1 MNYTEILAALNKA
14 SLFDLHRLSAA
25 IDLELSDSQ
34 RIKALAR
41 QVNVGQAITYFEPTI
56 NGLVD
61 AVVIKIMKTRC
72 LVQNTADGKRWT
84 IPFYFINLEGIDVD
98 IYPASQQR
106 GIPKQALKVGE
117 RVGFKNKS
125 DEDTYGEVVR
135 LNPKTATIIVEP
147 NHKWRV
153 PYSLL
158 FSVLDGEQGR
168 DGEILELGGDD
179 IELASSSTKKI
190 T

>member
-14 SLFDLHRLSAA
+14 SLFDLHRLSSA
-25 IDLELSDSQ
+25 IDLELGDPL

-41 QVNVGQAITYFEPTI
+41 HIKVGQAITYFDPTI

-72 LVQNTADGKRWT
+72 SVQNTVDGKRWT
-84 IPFYFINLEGIDVD
+84 IPLYFINLEGVDVD
-98 IYPASQQR
+98 IRPANQQK
-106 GIPKQALKVGE
+106 GIPKLALKVGD

-135 LNPKTATIIVEP
+135 LNSKTATIIVAP
-147 NHKWRV
+147 KHQWRV

-158 FSVLDGEQGR
+158 FSVLEGEQGI
-168 DGEILELGGDD
+168 GE
-179 IELASSSTKKI
+179 
-190 T
+190 